1 MGGIVIGNIRLLGG
15 GRCGRAASYG
25 DSSSPKL
32 IFDASSCGVS
42 WACPRPPGSSGALA
56 WKNQAGSAEYS
67 LRSVSCF
74 TVSPHRPSSC
84 STSPQAR
91 GAAWTLKHAGQD
103 DDGSDAIC
111 RAGRFARP
119 DGRDPLVRPN
129 PDGDARRPSLS
140 LLPPDD
146 DGQCGG
152 AQGLLR
158 RLASFPQGLVT
169 AGPIRVRGA
178 FAVRVGADERGR

>member
-84 STSPQAR
+84 STSPQAQ
-91 GAAWTLKHAGQD
+91 GAAWTLKHAGKE
-103 DDGSDAIC
+103 DGSDAIC
-111 RAGRFARP
+111 GAGRFARP
-119 DGRDPLVRPN
+119 DVATPRSPKPERRCLTAIPLTTVSRTTV
-129 PDGDARRPSLS
+129 GSAEEQKVYCEGWR
-140 LLPPDD
+140 
-146 DGQCGG
+146 
-152 AQGLLR
+152 
-158 RLASFPQGLVT
+158 
-169 AGPIRVRGA
+169 A
-178 FAVRVGADERGR
+178 FRKDW